1 MYSLTNLISSETF
14 RESELGAVYDAPMEL
29 KSRILKA
36 RNDAGLTQE
45 QLAAVTGKTRSAVA
59 QWESGES
66 TPRWNTL
73 NQIAAA
79 TGTKAAWL
87 IYEEDVGLRVVGEI
101 AVGMWRESGVVF
113 REYIGPV
120 AAHPR
125 YPASAQRLWQVND
138 QSIETIAVRGSSF
151 LHGIDL
157 QSARIAA
164 QDGELVVVRRHDQS
178 KNEYTARFLVT
189 VNGRQMLRIDGASDW
204 PIDATV
210 DILDLVIGKWEP
222 LTGRRGLNS
231 FELPKSLGP

>member
-1 MYSLTNLISSETF
+1 M
-14 RESELGAVYDAPMEL
+14 GAVYDAPMEL

-101 AVGMWRESGVVF
+101 AVGIWRESEVAF

-125 YPASAQRLWQVND
+125 YPASAQRVWKVND
-138 QSIETIAVRGSSF
+138 QSIETIAVRGSF

-164 QDGELVVVRRHDQS
+164 QDGELVVVRRRDQS

-204 PIDATV
+204 LIDAKV
-210 DILDLVIGKWEP
+210 DMLDLVIGKWEP

-231 FELPKSLGP
+231 FEAPTLLTP